1 MKKRF
6 SFLFLT
12 GLLIAMQLVAQ
23 TPNAFQFQAVVRNT
37 QGEVLRSQPVSM
49 RFTLHKSAADGT
61 TVFQETQTATTTA
74 NGLVNLQIGNGTP
87 ATGSLGLG
95 EIDWTSGSYFM
106 QVEIDNGAGYNAL
119 STQQLLSIPFAKY
132 AQAAGNLRI
141 KSPDGSLWNVTI
153 GNDGSLTTSK
163 VQ

>member
-1 MKKRF
+1 MKKKF

-12 GLLIAMQLVAQ
+12 GLLVAMQLVAQ
-23 TPNAFQFQAVVRNT
+23 TPNAFQFQAVVRNS
-37 QGEVLRSQPVSM
+37 QGSILKSQSVNI
-49 RFTLHKSAADGT
+49 RFTLHKSTADG
-61 TVFQETQTATTTA
+61 VVAFQETHAATTTES
-74 NGLVNLQIGNGTP
+74 GLVSLQIGTGTP
-87 ATGSLGLG
+87 ATGSYGLA
-95 EIDWTSGSYFM
+95 EIDWTIGNYFM
-106 QVEIDNGAGYNAL
+106 QVEIDNGSGYYTL

-153 GNDGSLTTSK
+153 ANDGSLTTTK